1 MSDLETPKVTTN
13 DLMASVEA
21 SIRRYHGLIAL
32 TLPFNKASIMDAL
45 DQAGIATV
53 VVTFDG
59 YGDSGQIEDVEVDG
73 ARATL
78 PDVGIAFKAVDSNAS
93 EPKQTTMALRE
104 ALEDVVYQLLEQ
116 EHAGWED
123 GDGAYGDVTF
133 DATIRTITFDFNER
147 YTASNNT
154 THSY

>member
-1 MSDLETPKVTTN
+1 MSDPETPKVTTN
-13 DLMASVEA
+13 DLMVSVEA

-53 VVTFDG
+53 VVTFD
-59 YGDSGQIEDVEVDG
+59 
-73 ARATL
+73 AT
-78 PDVGIAFKAVDSNAS
+78 
-93 EPKQTTMALRE
+93 T
-104 ALEDVVYQLLEQ
+104 
-116 EHAGWED
+116 
-123 GDGAYGDVTF
+123 
-133 DATIRTITFDFNER
+133 RTITFDFNER